1 MYYFCFLLH
10 LGVNIFTA
18 SIIMFL
24 LFQCSTTCG
33 EGRRE
38 RYVSCRDHE
47 GNIADD
53 AFCVHLPRPEAA
65 QACMEKPC
73 GQWRT
78 GAWTPVWYYYI
89 TYPHPHLPHL
99 LCPEVDQAC
108 MGETLR
114 IVVHWGKRSIVNAGA
129 FVQCRCWPFNL
140 HQNILFFSENMWDYR
155 SARPFTTSKIL
166 SRCSTV

>member
-1 MYYFCFLLH
+1 MKYKQLDLPTYTTELIVQTYTPEIKVLTHTFEFLVRTTMHQWSCKLFCIIFCFSLDLSFINLVTFALL
-10 LGVNIFTA
+10 
-18 SIIMFL
+18 FL
-24 LFQCSTTCG
+24 LLQCSTTCG

-78 GAWTPVWYYYI
+78 GAWTPVKYYCI
-89 TYPHPHLPHL
+89 TYPHPHLPRP
-99 LCPEVDQAC
+99 LCPEVVQAC
-108 MGETLR
+108 MGKSCLQWCIGTN
-114 IVVHWGKRSIVNAGA
+114 VPS
-129 FVQCRCWPFNL
+129 
-140 HQNILFFSENMWDYR
+140 
-155 SARPFTTSKIL
+155 
-166 SRCSTV
+166 